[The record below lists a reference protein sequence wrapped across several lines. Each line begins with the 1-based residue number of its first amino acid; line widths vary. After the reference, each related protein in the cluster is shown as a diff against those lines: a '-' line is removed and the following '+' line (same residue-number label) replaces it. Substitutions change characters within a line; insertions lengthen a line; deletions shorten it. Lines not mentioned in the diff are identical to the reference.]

1 MLLIKSSNESEDKE
15 SQNEFPSHLSGSC
28 PRRKFSQFILYSL
41 VLNVFFFFM
50 QTIYEVFIDLL
61 QYCPGFMVWFFN
73 HEVCGVLAPLPG
85 IKPAPPALEG
95 EVLSTGLPGKFHTL
109 QSLNSNCLK

>member
-1 MLLIKSSNESEDKE
+1 M
-15 SQNEFPSHLSGSC
+15 F
-28 PRRKFSQFILYSL
+28 
-41 VLNVFFFFM
+41 FFFFM

-61 QYCPGFMVWFFN
+61 QYCLGFMVWFFN
-73 HEVCGVLAPLPG
+73 HEVCGVLAPLPS